1 MDDIKE
7 QVLQQLQSVV
17 QRVWDSNSLYRR
29 KMEELNILPEDIR
42 SMDDFKKLP
51 LTTKQDLR
59 DSYPLG
65 MLACPKEQVVR
76 LHASSGTTGKPTFVP
91 YTQKDIDMW
100 RKCMAERL
108 ETAGVRSSDVFQ
120 IILGY
125 GLFTGAL
132 GFHYGA
138 EQLGAMVIPS
148 GGGFTD
154 RQLLLMEDAGT
165 TVFTSTPS
173 YALYLAERIE
183 KENLRARLR
192 LRLAILGGE
201 AWTEDLGEQIE
212 NMLGVTVINSY
223 GLSEIMG
230 PGVAMEC
237 PEKQGMHFN
246 EQHFYIETIDP
257 KRGTPLPDGDLGE
270 MVVTTL
276 TKEAFPLVRYRTR
289 DLSSLRTEPCPCG
302 QKGKRINRVAGRNDD
317 MLIIRG
323 VNIFPSQV
331 EVALAHVGGITL
343 HYRIEVCDRNG
354 MPDLTVV
361 CESQNLLAETEKK
374 LLMEQAIC
382 VLKENLGIRVNVRIE
397 DPEALGRH
405 EGKALRVLHVA

>member
-7 QVLQQLQSVV
+7 QVLQQLQRVV

-120 IILGY
+120 IILGD

-201 AWTEDLGEQIE
+201 AWTEDLVEQIE
-212 NMLGVTVINSY
+212 NILGY
-223 GLSEIMG
+223 
-230 PGVAMEC
+230 C
-237 PEKQGMHFN
+237 
-246 EQHFYIETIDP
+246 Y
-257 KRGTPLPDGDLGE
+257 
-270 MVVTTL
+270 
-276 TKEAFPLVRYRTR
+276 
-289 DLSSLRTEPCPCG
+289 
-302 QKGKRINRVAGRNDD
+302 
-317 MLIIRG
+317 
-323 VNIFPSQV
+323 
-331 EVALAHVGGITL
+331 
-343 HYRIEVCDRNG
+343 
-354 MPDLTVV
+354 
-361 CESQNLLAETEKK
+361 K
-374 LLMEQAIC
+374 LLWTI
-382 VLKENLGIRVNVRIE
+382 
-397 DPEALGRH
+397 
-405 EGKALRVLHVA
+405 